1 MEIDPIEVQSLID
14 KKQGLEEKIIAISK
28 DSGKFWNLCSY
39 IFILLKGIK
48 TIDMLQSEI
57 DQIAQ
62 AIEKTIDV
70 EERKLLRKEKEQLR
84 EQLLICL
91 RQDQAWRYSCLK
103 YLSFY
108 VIM

>member
-1 MEIDPIEVQSLID
+1 
-14 KKQGLEEKIIAISK
+14 
-28 DSGKFWNLCSY
+28 
-39 IFILLKGIK
+39 LLKGIK

-91 RQDQAWRYSCLK
+91 RQDQA
-103 YLSFY
+103 
-108 VIM
+108 